1 VVQEG
6 KYLYEIEIERIQSLM
21 GVYAVNEQINVGN
34 LLTPIGGMGGLLKT
48 FNWFKSFN
56 EHDWL
61 TFVDITTGLLGMF
74 PTPAAPFL
82 LGASLVACQADAALY
97 FKENDPYMGGL
108 ILSFC
113 LIPLGEWIRIAPGAT
128 GILKKGKQYAIDLLK
143 KAKSL
148 SGKKVLDT
156 AEKAIIKEADALIK
170 TLTEKADEIAKLTQK
185 YSVTRAISNII
196 SKGGKILFGTVLLI
210 SKMSWAIGRPL
221 LQLAGIY
228 YTFDEVYI
236 ALYGTDEQ
244 KMKLRND
251 SSFQKLLQLL
261 KDLENQ
267 KSAVK
272 QAEDY
277 LNKNSEIFKKNPEL
291 IATVDATE
299 SDKVDKTLDDYYL
312 TLKAQNKSESK
323 VQSPSLENVISKK
336 IDPNTKKP
344 YTIKEGQKGES
355 VGKIQEML
363 GILGYDVVLKGYNE
377 EKKGIDNDFGPNTY
391 DAVLLFQEINGLKET
406 GEVDSDTLIQLKIK
420 TQEKL
425 NEK

>member
-1 VVQEG
+1 MIQES

-21 GVYAVNEQINVGN
+21 GVNAVNEQISVGN
-34 LLTPIGGMGGLLKT
+34 LLTPIGGMGGSLKA

-82 LGASLVACQADAALY
+82 LGASLVACQSDAALY

-108 ILSFC
+108 VLSFC
-113 LIPLGEWIRIAPGAT
+113 LIPLGEWIRVAPGAKSVLT
-128 GILKKGKQYAIDLLK
+128 KGKQYVIDLLK

-148 SGKKVLDT
+148 SGKKFLDS
-156 AEKAIIKEADALIK
+156 AEKAIIKEADILIK
-170 TLTEKADEIAKLTQK
+170 SLTEKADEIAKLTQK
-185 YSVTRAISNII
+185 YFITRVISDII

-210 SKMSWAIGRPL
+210 SKMAWAIGRPL

-228 YTFDEVYI
+228 YTFDEVYL

-251 SSFQKLLQLL
+251 SSFQQLLRLL
-261 KDLENQ
+261 KDPENQ
-267 KSAVK
+267 KLAMDQVK
-272 QAEDY
+272 DY
-277 LNKNSEIFKKNPEL
+277 MKQNSEIFKKNPEL

-299 SDKVDKTLDDYYL
+299 SEKVDKVLDDYYL
-312 TLKAQNKSESK
+312 TLKTQNKSESI
-323 VQSPSLENVISKK
+323 VPSPSLENVISRK

-363 GILGYDVVLKGYNE
+363 GILGFDVVLKGYNE
-377 EKKGIDNDFGPNTY
+377 TKKGVDNDFGPNTY
-391 DAVLLFQEINGLKET
+391 DAVVLFQEMNGLKET
-406 GEVDSDTLIQLKIK
+406 GEIDSDTLTQLKIK
-420 TQEKL
+420 VEEKL

>member
-1 VVQEG
+1 MIQES

-21 GVYAVNEQINVGN
+21 GVNAVNEQISVSN
-34 LLTPIGGMGGLLKT
+34 LLTPIGGMGGTLKI

-61 TFVDITTGLLGMF
+61 TFIDITTGLLGIF

-108 ILSFC
+108 VLSFC
-113 LIPLGEWIRIAPGAT
+113 LIPLGEWIRVAPGAKSVLT
-128 GILKKGKQYAIDLLK
+128 KGKQYVIDLLK

-148 SGKKVLDT
+148 SGKKFLDPP
-156 AEKAIIKEADALIK
+156 EKAIIKEADILIK
-170 TLTEKADEIAKLTQK
+170 SLTEKADEIAKLTQK
-185 YSVTRAISNII
+185 YFITRVISDII

-210 SKMSWAIGRPL
+210 SKMTWAIGRPL

-228 YTFDEVYI
+228 YTFDEVYL

-251 SSFQKLLQLL
+251 SSFQQLLRLL
-261 KDLENQ
+261 KDPENQ
-267 KSAVK
+267 NVAMEQVK
-272 QAEDY
+272 DY
-277 LNKNSEIFKKNPEL
+277 MKQNSEIFKKNPEL

-299 SDKVDKTLDDYYL
+299 SAKVNKALDDYYL
-312 TLKAQNKSESK
+312 TLKTQNKSESI
-323 VQSPSLENVISKK
+323 VPSPSLENVISRK

-377 EKKGIDNDFGPNTY
+377 EKKGVDNDFGPNTY

-420 TQEKL
+420 TQEKIDA
-425 NEK
+425 K

>member
-1 VVQEG
+1 MGQEG

-21 GVYAVNEQINVGN
+21 GVYAANEQISVGN

-128 GILKKGKQYAIDLLK
+128 GVLKKGKQYAIDLLK

-185 YSVTRAISNII
+185 YFVTRTI
-196 SKGGKILFGTVLLI
+196 SKIIATGGKLLHGTVLLL
-210 SKMSWAIGRPL
+210 SKMSWAIGSPFVL
-221 LQLAGIY
+221 LAGVY
-228 YTFDEVYI
+228 YTFDEIYL
-236 ALYGTDEQ
+236 ALYGSDEQ
-244 KMKLRND
+244 KMKLRYN
-251 SSFQKLLQLL
+251 SGFQKLIRYL
-261 KDLENQ
+261 KLRENLETVEQQMSDYFKYNLSQ
-267 KSAVK
+267 ITKDPKKLGAIS
-272 QAEDY
+272 QADHD
-277 LNKNSEIFKKNPEL
+277 KIMKKIDSEIEKLSKQ
-291 IATVDATE
+291 
-299 SDKVDKTLDDYYL
+299 KTSSSVIY
-312 TLKAQNKSESK
+312 
-323 VQSPSLENVISKK
+323 PSLDMVSSKK
-336 IDPNTKKP
+336 IDPLTNKP
-344 YTIKEGQKGES
+344 YTIKIGQKGQA
-355 VGKIQEML
+355 VKTIQQMLNDLGLEMTL
-363 GILGYDVVLKGYNE
+363 KKYDENSKAVDG
-377 EKKGIDNDFGPNTY
+377 DFGEGTY
-391 DAVLLFQEINGLKET
+391 DAVIIFQSQNELNQT
-406 GEVDSDTLIQLKIK
+406 GEIDSETLNKLKSKFNEIQN
-420 TQEKL
+420 
-425 NEK
+425 NEE

>member
-1 VVQEG
+1 VIQES

-21 GVYAVNEQINVGN
+21 GVNAVNEQISVSN
-34 LLTPIGGMGGLLKT
+34 LLTPIGGMGGTLKI

-61 TFVDITTGLLGMF
+61 TFIDITTGLLGIF

-108 ILSFC
+108 VLSFC
-113 LIPLGEWIRIAPGAT
+113 LIPLGEWIRVAPGAKSVLT
-128 GILKKGKQYAIDLLK
+128 KGKQYVIDLLK

-148 SGKKVLDT
+148 SGKKFLDPP
-156 AEKAIIKEADALIK
+156 EKAIIKEADILIK
-170 TLTEKADEIAKLTQK
+170 SLTEKADEIAKLTQK
-185 YSVTRAISNII
+185 YFITRVISDII

-210 SKMSWAIGRPL
+210 SKMTWAIGRPL

-228 YTFDEVYI
+228 YTFDEVYL

-251 SSFQKLLQLL
+251 SSFQQLLRLL
-261 KDLENQ
+261 KDPENQ
-267 KSAVK
+267 NVAMEQVK
-272 QAEDY
+272 DY
-277 LNKNSEIFKKNPEL
+277 MKQNSEIFKKNPEL

-299 SDKVDKTLDDYYL
+299 SAKVNKALDDYYL
-312 TLKAQNKSESK
+312 TLKTQNKSESI
-323 VQSPSLENVISKK
+323 VPSPSLENVISRK

-377 EKKGIDNDFGPNTY
+377 EKKGVDNDFGPNTY

-420 TQEKL
+420 TQEKIDA
-425 NEK
+425 K